1 MLQQDVPK
9 DYVIATGVQKTV
21 REAVTLAC
29 KTLDI
34 EIEWQGEGVDEVG
47 LVVAAESNKLKS
59 GQVIVSVD
67 PRYYRPTEVD
77 SLLGDA
83 TLAKDDL
90 GWEPKV
96 TFEELI
102 TEMTLSDFELAKR
115 DALINDAGYKS
126 YSYNE

>member
-1 MLQQDVPK
+1 M
-9 DYVIATGVQKTV
+9 
-21 REAVTLAC
+21 
-29 KTLDI
+29 
-34 EIEWQGEGVDEVG
+34 
-47 LVVAAESNKLKS
+47 AAESNKLKS

-115 DALINDAGYKS
+115 DALINEAGYKS